1 MTDLSCWGGS
11 IIPQDKDGY
20 SPKGAMLKCS
30 CGVRGWHT
38 KNIGYI
44 GARTIYNFAG
54 GCDEMQKM
62 QTCATNECDCECS
75 ELSVDKE
82 LIAHVKG
89 CEECKKYG
97 L

>member
-1 MTDLSCWGGS
+1 MPDLGCWGGQ
-11 IIPQDKDGY
+11 IVADHKDGY
-20 SPKGAMLKCS
+20 SPRSAILKCS

-54 GCDEMQKM
+54 GCEEMKKM
-62 QTCATNECDCECS
+62 MTCVNECACKGS
-75 ELSVDKE
+75 ELSIDKK
-82 LIAHVKG
+82 LMTHVKG
-89 CEECKKYG
+89 CERCREYG

>member
-1 MTDLSCWGGS
+1 MPDLGCWGGQIVATDS
-11 IIPQDKDGY
+11 EGY
-20 SPKGAMLKCS
+20 TPKSAILKCS

-54 GCDEMQKM
+54 GCDWMRRQM
-62 QTCATNECDCECS
+62 TCVHECS
-75 ELSVDKE
+75 CKFNQLSVDEE
-82 LIAHVKG
+82 LMAHVKS
-89 CEECKKYG
+89 CEECKRYG